1 MNNTEIRI
9 QGIRIVAPSFDGSGY
24 ASGSRNYIKGLV
36 KAGVPFWI
44 NPVSFEKD
52 RPDLTTVPF
61 DKSNPAMGSMFDM
74 LDGLCKRPV
83 PHDINFVRLS
93 PEVGINF
100 LEPNS
105 INVLSTAW
113 EVSLLHPHWTE
124 CCNKFDAVFVESQ
137 FAVDV
142 FKNSGVTVPVYCVPN
157 YENIS
162 DYSPKAE
169 ANLKGTY
176 KFYSIQQWTE
186 RKNGAGLLKAYFN
199 AFTPDDDVLLILK
212 TYITRVEENQNQRDV
227 IKEQITNLKRA
238 MNLPKNYPPV
248 FLIADKLTDD
258 EIIKMHEECDCYVC
272 LDRGESWGIPFANAA
287 AAGNPIIGTDWGG
300 TRQFLNEKNSYPV
313 KYQLTYVDNMA
324 HFSPFYSG
332 FQQWADA
339 SLPTASALMRHV
351 YDNREEAFQIGKL
364 ARETIEKYY
373 NQETVTQAL
382 LNAIADVVANKRGI
396 R

>member
-1 MNNTEIRI
+1 MNNMEIRI
-9 QGIRIVAPSFDGSGY
+9 QGIKITAPLFDQSGY
-24 ASGSRNYIKGLV
+24 AKGSRNWLSGLV
-36 KAGVPFWI
+36 RAGVPLTC

-61 DKSNPAMGSMFDM
+61 DKTNPTLGSMFDM
-74 LDGLCKRPV
+74 LDGLCKRQV
-83 PHDINFVRLS
+83 PHDVNFVRLS

-105 INVLSTAW
+105 INILSTAH
-113 EVSLLHPHWTE
+113 ECSLLHPHWTE

-157 YENIS
+157 YENVS
-162 DYSPKAE
+162 DYTPKSE
-169 ANLKGTY
+169 VNTKGTY

-186 RKNGAGLLKAYFN
+186 RKNGVGLLRAYFN

-212 TYITRVEENQNQRDV
+212 TYITRVEENQNQRDA
-227 IKEQITNLKRA
+227 IKGHIANLKKD

-248 FLIADKLTDD
+248 FLITDKLTDE
-258 EIIKMHEECDCYVC
+258 EITRMHEECDCYVM
-272 LDRGESWGIPFANAA
+272 LDRGESWGIPFADAA
-287 AAGNPIIGTDWGG
+287 AAGNPIIATDWGG
-300 TRQFLNEKNSYPV
+300 SRQFLNGTNSYPV
-313 KYQLTYVDNMA
+313 KYQLTYVDNMS

-339 SLPTASALMRHV
+339 SLPNAAELMRHV
-351 YDNREEAFQIGKL
+351 YDNREEAFEVGKR
-364 ARETIEKYY
+364 ARETMEKYY
-373 NQETVTQAL
+373 NQEIVTQAL
-382 LNAIADVVANKRGI
+382 LSAIADVVAAKRGVK
-396 R
+396 